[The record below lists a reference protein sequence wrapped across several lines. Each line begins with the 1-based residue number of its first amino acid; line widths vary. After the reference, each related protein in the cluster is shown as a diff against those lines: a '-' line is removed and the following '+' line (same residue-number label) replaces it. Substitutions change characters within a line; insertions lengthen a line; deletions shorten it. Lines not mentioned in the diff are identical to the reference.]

1 MRETSENTHNISTG
15 KTEMFRSFY
24 DRRRSTVG
32 NRLLLK
38 LLHTHSD
45 KKPAVFIIIIF
56 FFLFFFTQREYV
68 EDVNMFL
75 E

>member
-1 MRETSENTHNISTG
+1 
-15 KTEMFRSFY
+15 MFRSFY

-45 KKPAVFIIIIF
+45 KKPAVFIIIII

>member
-1 MRETSENTHNISTG
+1 
-15 KTEMFRSFY
+15 MFRSFY

-45 KKPAVFIIIIF
+45 KKPAVFIIIIII
-56 FFLFFFTQREYV
+56 FLFFFTQREYV

>member
-1 MRETSENTHNISTG
+1 
-15 KTEMFRSFY
+15 MFRSFY

-32 NRLLLK
+32 NPLLLK

-45 KKPAVFIIIIF
+45 KKPAVFIIIIIIIF
-56 FFLFFFTQREYV
+56 FFFFFFTQREYV
-68 EDVNMFL
+68 EDVNMLL

>member
-1 MRETSENTHNISTG
+1 
-15 KTEMFRSFY
+15 MFRSFY

>member
-1 MRETSENTHNISTG
+1 
-15 KTEMFRSFY
+15 MFRSFY

-45 KKPAVFIIIIF
+45 KKPAVFIIIIILF
-56 FFLFFFTQREYV
+56 FFFFTQREYV

>member
-1 MRETSENTHNISTG
+1 
-15 KTEMFRSFY
+15 MFRSFY

-45 KKPAVFIIIIF
+45 KKPAVFIIIIIIIIIIILF
-56 FFLFFFTQREYV
+56 YYYFFFTQREYD